1 MIIMDPF
8 KFVDLICEGKIT
20 TWKEAEETLPFKI
33 DPVQYIENDFVND
46 YICEISDYDI
56 LWDKRDLNLPQA
68 FYTVRSYLDE
78 LWEVLDQ
85 EEGEPVDP
93 EKYQRLKDY
102 YTNYIKTNEK
112 L

>member
-1 MIIMDPF
+1 MIVLDPF
-8 KFVDLICEGKIT
+8 KFIDLICEGKIT
-20 TWKEAEETLPFKI
+20 TWKEAEDALPFKI
-33 DPVQYIENDFVND
+33 DPIQYIENDFVND
-46 YICEISDYDI
+46 YICEISDYDYAGY
-56 LWDKRDLNLPQA
+56 LDLPQA

-85 EEGEPVDP
+85 EEGGPVDP